1 MAQTIYTAEKTIANE
16 PDGHVYVIAG
26 AVFLKTPSIFH
37 RFMAEQREA
46 LRPLK
51 IDNWRDV
58 QRQFE
63 KNKSAQAAARGSKCI
78 PVP

>member
-1 MAQTIYTAEKTIANE
+1 
-16 PDGHVYVIAG
+16 
-26 AVFLKTPSIFH
+26 
-37 RFMAEQREA
+37 MAEQREA